1 METSVALDLTLAV
14 NAVLLFIIGWQMG
27 EEGRL
32 TGMRRVLS
40 AVVTG
45 LLGITLIALKALLH

>member
-1 METSVALDLTLAV
+1 
-14 NAVLLFIIGWQMG
+14 MG

-32 TGMRRVLS
+32 EGGRRVLS